1 MPVGQL
7 LGTPPPKPSKW
18 RALARWRDWSLPAK
32 LGAVTL
38 VPIVLA
44 LVLGGITLAG
54 RIDSAD
60 RYDGIARLAELNAS
74 SRTLLDGLQR
84 ERTQTVAALTRG
96 SGANSPELQNVRGE
110 VDRAAGPVRATLDG
124 AAGEGEALAGPR
136 QRLTEQLDRLAG
148 LRDRVRSGQLGPIQ
162 AVSEYTAVTTAV
174 LNLDVAVVA
183 GMGSDQIG
191 GAPTALHDLLVA
203 REEVSVQQALVGYGL
218 DRGGLAPSEFD
229 QLRTSTVR
237 LADRLT
243 EFTSAATDAQR
254 AQFDSTVRGPAFD
267 DRDRIVRNVLS
278 GQDSN
283 RAAFATVAPQEW
295 ARVSGEVFAS
305 TGQVTGRLGDELTTT
320 ARDLADGAQTGV
332 VVLAAL
338 LVAALV
344 LGALVVFLISRQL
357 LRSLKVLRTAA
368 LDVAD
373 RALPEAVRSIQ
384 DGRSQS
390 TDIEPVPVRTNDE
403 IGQVARAFDAVHSQA
418 LRLAVEQAGM
428 RTGFASVF
436 VNLSRRSQSLVQRQL
451 QLIERLERD
460 EEDADQLATLFQLD
474 HLATRMRRNNE
485 NLMVLS
491 GAEPGRRSGQP
502 VTVTD
507 VLRAAVSEIEQ
518 YQRVVV
524 GTPPQL
530 RIVGYAAGDL
540 VRLVAEL
547 LDNATAFSAP
557 ETQVHVGTRP
567 ADDGSLTIDIVD
579 RGIGMNDAEVAE
591 ANARLTEAGSVD
603 IATSRRMGLF
613 VVGRLASRHG
623 FGVVLHGGKDIVGV
637 RATVTVPAELVMGGP
652 GQGPPG
658 RPEPQA
664 QQPAPGTSAAAA
676 LPRRQTNGTARP
688 GAFAQLG
695 KGAATQAPPPS
706 DSEVSGTALFT
717 PIGRDEDGA
726 DQARRPG
733 PPEPAWP
740 REAPQEAPQDSAPEA
755 GEETGQEADR
765 PGAAELPRRRPG
777 ATRQARER
785 SRPGAD
791 APQAPQPAEDTGA
804 VTDSGQEPATDRP
817 ALAEAPEPDQ
827 QARADL
833 SGKALFEA
841 SSTVVSDWWSAA
853 TTARDAEQRA
863 RRQADMSET
872 TPIFDEMLSAWFRSV
887 TDPAND
893 QGGSTTSGWDFAADE
908 RFRTVQA
915 VSKSAPEDYTRAGLP
930 RRKRGEQLLPGSA
943 APAGGTPPAA
953 PNGVPREQQSPP
965 TPPARDA
972 VEVRSRLS
980 SFQQGVSR
988 GRRHRAEE
996 QPGTPN
1002 HTHGSGLPQRRPRT
1016 RPDQTAPSP
1025 QDRPGEANG
1034 SARVSE
1040 WAFAS
1045 DDGWRTAQSVSE
1057 STPTSYTPA
1066 GLPRRRRGEQLLPGS
1081 ATSAGSTENRPR
1093 PERDPADVRGR
1104 LSSFQQGI
1112 RRGRHRTAQA
1122 SESSDEKVE
1131 GE

>member
-1 MPVGQL
+1 MTVAGEGQVPVGQL

-44 LVLGGITLAG
+44 LVLGGTTLAG

-74 SRTLLDGLQR
+74 SRALLDGLQR

-740 REAPQEAPQDSAPEA
+740 RKRLRRHRRTPLRRPARRPGRRPTGRERPNCPVAGRAPRARPANAAGPVPTLRRPPTGGGHRGGDRLRSGTGDRSARVGRGARTRSAGQGGPQRQGAVRGEQHGRQRLVERRHHRPRRRAARPQA
-755 GEETGQEADR
+755 GRHVGDDADLRRDALRLVPQRDR
-765 PGAAELPRRRPG
+765 PGERSGRQHHERLGLRRRRTLPGRPGGVEVGAGGLHPRRP
-777 ATRQARER
+777 ATPQARR
-785 SRPGAD
+785 
-791 APQAPQPAEDTGA
+791 
-804 VTDSGQEPATDRP
+804 
-817 ALAEAPEPDQ
+817 
-827 QARADL
+827 
-833 SGKALFEA
+833 
-841 SSTVVSDWWSAA
+841 
-853 TTARDAEQRA
+853 
-863 RRQADMSET
+863 
-872 TPIFDEMLSAWFRSV
+872 
-887 TDPAND
+887 
-893 QGGSTTSGWDFAADE
+893 
-908 RFRTVQA
+908 
-915 VSKSAPEDYTRAGLP
+915 
-930 RRKRGEQLLPGSA
+930 A
-943 APAGGTPPAA
+943 APAGQCGP
-953 PNGVPREQQSPP
+953 
-965 TPPARDA
+965 
-972 VEVRSRLS
+972 
-980 SFQQGVSR
+980 
-988 GRRHRAEE
+988 GRRHPAR
-996 QPGTPN
+996 GT
-1002 HTHGSGLPQRRPRT
+1002 QRR
-1016 RPDQTAPSP
+1016 A
-1025 QDRPGEANG
+1025 
-1034 SARVSE
+1034 ARAAE
-1040 WAFAS
+1040 PAHAARARC
-1045 DDGWRTAQSVSE
+1045 GGGAQ
-1057 STPTSYTPA
+1057 PALQLPA
-1066 GLPRRRRGEQLLPGS
+1066 G
-1081 ATSAGSTENRPR
+1081 
-1093 PERDPADVRGR
+1093 
-1104 LSSFQQGI
+1104 
-1112 RRGRHRTAQA
+1112 
-1122 SESSDEKVE
+1122 
-1131 GE
+1131 